1 MNEAEIR
8 ALLAIPEDLPVAGS
22 VLAALESVPVPEDAA
37 GIAAACLAA
46 VTAAGMLG
54 GPLTPAPSPAR
65 PERRRY

>member
-8 ALLAIPEDLPVAGS
+8 SLLAIPDDLPVAGS
-22 VLAALESVPVPEDAA
+22 VLAALESVPVPGNAA
-37 GIAAACLAA
+37 EIAAALLAA

-54 GPLTPAPSPAR
+54 GPLTAAPAR